1 MKSTFRDL
9 FLYDFFWFWSEP
21 ASGNVRTCRAHRICW
36 TCRMPIMI
44 WVWGIRYIV
53 ALMEKFNLASTIP
66 CFQIFPL
73 HQNLFVIQCRHH
85 QINSTCYHVGESP
98 SFVALM
104 GKFYSA
110 SMFPLHLRFLD
121 ASMHLYERVCLSVC
135 LSVGLSVR
143 NAFVS
148 NTRKRVI
155 SAFEVEGMSR
165 GERRT

>member
-1 MKSTFRDL
+1 MLNMLNANNDIGSR
-9 FLYDFFWFWSEP
+9 
-21 ASGNVRTCRAHRICW
+21 H
-36 TCRMPIMI
+36 
-44 WVWGIRYIV
+44 
-53 ALMEKFNLASTIP
+53 
-66 CFQIFPL
+66 PL
-73 HQNLFVIQCRHH
+73 HRRTNRQVLFGKYVSMFPHFSLFVIQCRHQ
-85 QINSTCYHVGESP
+85 QINSTCYLVGESP

-104 GKFYSA
+104 GKFYTA

-155 SAFEVEGMSR
+155 SAFEVEGMSQ
-165 GERRT
+165 GGRRT